1 MHDKNLMSGNPAII
15 ITVYDRR
22 DHLKQCLESIEAAE
36 GAEFY
41 HVIVGSD
48 APAKKEHFEKIT
60 KVREYLKEKE
70 KNHSFKKLSV
80 IYHDVNVGENE
91 NFLKSQ
97 LLSKTHGHQSFI
109 MMEDD
114 VIVGR
119 YFLDFMNSSLIKFI
133 DHDDVILINGY
144 LDNSLKTKDYN
155 PFLYNRCSA
164 YGFASWYKKW
174 DMIEERRKSINYAA
188 RTLADLNL
196 FKKLSILTPNAK
208 SYPFLA
214 EDFYKAADIEIGLM
228 MELECL
234 WALLPPVSLT
244 ANRGMDGSGLRSGA
258 DPVLQAM
265 EPSHEKI
272 EVTEPSNIKRFKLE
286 EIKDKIQFKY
296 IAANWFS
303 FIVYKY
309 IPFGFEILKRLR
321 TIKKSL

>member
-1 MHDKNLMSGNPAII
+1 MFYNESTLERPII
-15 ITVYDRR
+15 VITVYNRK
-22 DHLKQCLESIEAAE
+22 DHIKQCLESIETAE

-41 HVIVGSD
+41 HVVVGSD
-48 APAKKEHFEKIT
+48 APASASHQVEIEE
-60 KVREYLKEKE
+60 VRKYLLEKE
-70 KNHSFKKLSV
+70 NNNNFDRLSLIFHKENIGQRENIKKCNSLA
-80 IYHDVNVGENE
+80 
-91 NFLKSQ
+91 KSLGYQ
-97 LLSKTHGHQSFI
+97 TFI

-114 VIVGR
+114 IVVGES
-119 YFLDFMNSSLIKFI
+119 FLDFMSEGLYKYR
-133 DHDDVILINGY
+133 DCEQVLAVNGY
-144 LDNSLKTKDYN
+144 LDPTLNSFEKK
-155 PFLYNRCSA
+155 PFLYNRFNA
-164 YGFASWYKKW
+164 YGFASWYEKW
-174 DMIEERRKSINYAA
+174 DLVVEKRNANNYADKV
-188 RTLADLNL
+188 LSDIDL
-196 FKKLSILTPNAK
+196 FRKQAELSVNVK

-214 EDFYKAADIEIGLM
+214 ERFYRAGDIEVGLL
-228 MELECL
+228 MELEGL
-234 WALLPPVSLT
+234 YTLQSHVSLT